1 MHLGIGNMSILY
13 FLVYVC
19 VRLSRCVL
27 IFYGGNGN
35 SYQKGVVLSA
45 AGFVSDV
52 KKPQSD

>member
-1 MHLGIGNMSILY
+1 MSILY

-27 IFYGGNGN
+27 IFYGGEGN